1 MVKALIKL
9 PGEPGEIRDV
19 DVSEESLRQ
28 LFRGAYTRLDLTTD
42 CKVLTASDVRGLAF
56 NVNFYG
62 WDIRGPLLIVG
73 VNVHSRKKEY
83 CDLPSIYAWEAW
95 LERQKE
101 AGNEG

>member
-9 PGEPGEIRDV
+9 PGSPGEIRDV
-19 DVSEESLRQ
+19 DVSEEALRQ
-28 LFRGAYTRLDLTTD
+28 LFGGAPQRLSLTTD
-42 CKVLTASDVRGLAF
+42 CKVLTAADVRGLAF
-56 NVNFYG
+56 NINFYG
-62 WDIRGPLLIVG
+62 WDIYGPLLVVG
-73 VNVHSRKKEY
+73 INVHSRKKEY